1 MSQPARARAD
11 GERPVFSPDFEKLW
25 TESERRLRRMIQWRI
40 GPRLAAKVSAEDIL
54 QRAALVAARKF
65 EKLPETNMQP
75 FTWLY
80 QVVRDE
86 LTEVWRE
93 HAMEK
98 RDVNREVRAPSGS
111 AEHVSLGLIAQ
122 ISSPSEKMMRR
133 ELQEEMRQALEQ
145 LKEDDREILCMR
157 FFDELLPREIAVLK
171 GLTPNTVSTAIT
183 RAKIKLRPLLMK
195 FK

>member
-1 MSQPARARAD
+1 
-11 GERPVFSPDFEKLW
+11 
-25 TESERRLRRMIQWRI
+25 MIQWRI